1 MVNSK
6 QLYHNN
12 ILQKT
17 LNFVYVPVTV
27 KASRDLFMRMTEAEK
42 RCNWHRSNSN
52 KAEKDIYNILFPS
65 YVPRYDEYQ
74 YIWMIVIWGFTPY
87 PSIVFQPL
95 YGDNY

>member
-42 RCNWHRSNSN
+42 RCN
-52 KAEKDIYNILFPS
+52 
-65 YVPRYDEYQ
+65 
-74 YIWMIVIWGFTPY
+74 
-87 PSIVFQPL
+87 
-95 YGDNY
+95 